1 MQQFV
6 EVATLDDF
14 VTGGAIVVRVADTA
28 VAVFSIGGR
37 LFAIED
43 SCVRCGSSLAAGSL
57 RGREVACRCCHW
69 RYDVTTGRLN
79 GIPSLRID
87 TFKVRT
93 AGAHVM
99 VSDKADDS
107 DAAS

>member
-1 MQQFV
+1 MRQFV
-6 EVATLDDF
+6 EVARLDDF
-14 VTGGAIVVRVADTA
+14 VAGAAIVVRVADTA

-37 LFAIED
+37 LYAIED

-57 RGREVACRCCHW
+57 RGREVVCGCCQW
-69 RYDVTTGRLN
+69 QYDVTNGRLN

-93 AGAHVM
+93 IGAQVMLAG
-99 VSDKADDS
+99 KADED
-107 DAAS
+107 DPAR